1 MILLHFLLLNKYMS
15 QTEMTLVVLGKQTN
29 KNPQTNNKG
38 LSKISRKPFVIQT
51 TFVLLLELFFQK
63 VGIWKT

>member
-1 MILLHFLLLNKYMS
+1 MS